1 MSEHR
6 EIPEP
11 GELVYPSRPSWAP
24 AFFALGAA
32 GAVCGIF
39 AEGFM
44 VRGWIYSIIGLV
56 ILLFALRAMIAHG
69 EPRLLPPAA
78 QAARARRGPPRG
90 DDQPR
95 SEAALRQ
102 SGESSPT

>member
-24 AFFALGAA
+24 AFFALGAV

-56 ILLFALRAMIAHG
+56 IALFALRAMIATASRDYFRL
-69 EPRLLPPAA
+69 PRRQHARGAVLPVETIS
-78 QAARARRGPPRG
+78 PPR
-90 DDQPR
+90 
-95 SEAALRQ
+95 S
-102 SGESSPT
+102 